1 MIDFAFEPHTDDDS
15 WSPGWRPPVA
25 DLSASDFS
33 LRYFKADLRLVVHGV
48 DLGVRLLGEPVVD
61 IALLLDHAV
70 RELEAHTDVVVEA
83 SLTQHVYS
91 FHREA
96 GTVTLTTVWPPA
108 KAELTWTELGQ
119 LTDRAKTEAYRLITT
134 AHPELRAN
142 AWLRETV
149 GTRTEG
155 AP

>member
-1 MIDFAFEPHTDDDS
+1 MIDFSFEPRADDES
-15 WSPGWRPPVA
+15 WSPHWRPQAP
-25 DLSASDFS
+25 DLTASDFC

-70 RELEAHTDVVVEA
+70 RELETRGDVAVEA

-91 FHREA
+91 FRREA
-96 GTVTLTTVWPPA
+96 TTVSLTTEWPPA
-108 KAELTWTELGQ
+108 TAELTWEELRG
-119 LTDRAKTEAYRLITT
+119 LAERAKAEAVRLITT
-134 AHPELRAN
+134 AHPELGGN

-149 GTRTEG
+149 G
-155 AP
+155 APPTG